1 MATCLQ
7 RASAGDAAAVRDLVR
22 AAYARWVPVI
32 GREPAPMLA
41 DYDQAVRDH
50 IVDMLFVDG
59 QLTGVI
65 ELVVEP
71 ECVFI
76 ENVAV
81 RPDAAGKGH
90 GRALMA
96 HAAEIARVAGRER
109 LRLATNAL
117 MTRNIAF
124 YQRLGYAVDGKETLD
139 DREIVYMSNVVV

>member
-1 MATCLQ
+1 MATCLR
-7 RASAGDAAAVRDLVR
+7 RASTGDAAAVRDLVR
-22 AAYARWVPVI
+22 AAYAQWVPII

-41 DYDQAVRDH
+41 DYDHAVRNH

-90 GRALMA
+90 GWALMA
-96 HAAEIARVAGRER
+96 HAAKIARMAGRER
-109 LRLATNAL
+109 LRLCTNAL

-124 YQRLGYAVDGKETLD
+124 YQRLGYAVDRKETLD
-139 DREIVYMSNVVV
+139 DREIVYMTAVVA